1 MDNYIL
7 FTILLLLIICSL
19 CYLNMYMDIESF
31 ESHSFKPF
39 D

>member
-19 CYLNMYMDIESF
+19 CYLNMHMDIESF
-31 ESHSFKPF
+31 VTYSYKPF

>member
-7 FTILLLLIICSL
+7 FTILLLLIISSF
-19 CYLNMYMDIESF
+19 CYLNMYSDIESF
-31 ESHSFKPF
+31 QTYSYKPF